1 MKIKVNP
8 ARKTYIYI
16 STALL
21 ILLSL
26 AMVLPLLKVVAESFS
41 GKTYIE
47 QNKVLFWPRGFNVE
61 AYKRVFS
68 NPNIFVALKNSVV
81 ITVVGTLIDLF
92 MTAMMAY
99 PLSRPEFKNK
109 KPILMMVTLTMIFT
123 SPMIPSY
130 LVIKGLGLDNSIWA
144 VILPGMIS
152 GYNFFIMRSFFAGLP
167 GELIDAARIDGCG
180 EFRVLW
186 QIVIPL
192 SKAVMATMTLFYGV
206 SHWNALQ
213 QPLIY
218 LRDPKKHT
226 LQIKLYQILM
236 EDNIPMVDVG
246 QVELAPATVKMATIV
261 IATVPILI
269 VYPFLQKHFAAGA
282 TLGSVKE

>member
-8 ARKTYIYI
+8 ARKAYVYI
-16 STALL
+16 STVLL

-26 AMVLPLLKVVAESFS
+26 GMLLPLLKVVAESFS

-61 AYKRVFS
+61 AYRRVFE

-81 ITVVGTLIDLF
+81 ITVAGTMIDLF
-92 MTAMMAY
+92 MTALMAY

-109 KPILMMVTLTMIFT
+109 KPILMMATLTMIFT

-130 LVIKGLGLDNSIWA
+130 LVIKGLGLDNSMWA
-144 VILPGMIS
+144 IILPGMIS
-152 GYNFFIMRSFFAGLP
+152 GYNFFIMRSFFAGIP

>member
-16 STALL
+16 STVLL

-186 QIVIPL
+186 QIGRA
-192 SKAVMATMTLFYGV
+192 SC
-206 SHWNALQ
+206 
-213 QPLIY
+213 
-218 LRDPKKHT
+218 R
-226 LQIKLYQILM
+226 
-236 EDNIPMVDVG
+236 ER
-246 QVELAPATVKMATIV
+246 
-261 IATVPILI
+261 
-269 VYPFLQKHFAAGA
+269 VYRE
-282 TLGSVKE
+282 V

>member
-1 MKIKVNP
+1 
-8 ARKTYIYI
+8 
-16 STALL
+16 
-21 ILLSL
+21 
-26 AMVLPLLKVVAESFS
+26 
-41 GKTYIE
+41 
-47 QNKVLFWPRGFNVE
+47 
-61 AYKRVFS
+61 
-68 NPNIFVALKNSVV
+68 
-81 ITVVGTLIDLF
+81 
-92 MTAMMAY
+92 
-99 PLSRPEFKNK
+99 
-109 KPILMMVTLTMIFT
+109 MMVTLTMIFT

-130 LVIKGLGLDNSIWA
+130 LVIKGLGLDNSMWA
-144 VILPGMIS
+144 IILPGMIS
-152 GYNFFIMRSFFAGLP
+152 GYNFFIMRSFFAGIP

>member
-8 ARKTYIYI
+8 ARKAYVYI
-16 STALL
+16 STVLL

-26 AMVLPLLKVVAESFS
+26 CMLLPLLKVVAESFS

-61 AYKRVFS
+61 AYRRVFE

-81 ITVVGTLIDLF
+81 ITVAGTMIDLF
-92 MTAMMAY
+92 MTALMAY

-130 LVIKGLGLDNSIWA
+130 LVIKGLGLDNSMWA
-144 VILPGMIS
+144 IILPVMIS
-152 GYNFFIMRSFFAGLP
+152 GYNFFIMRSFFAGIP

>member
-8 ARKTYIYI
+8 ARKAYVYI
-16 STALL
+16 STVLL

-26 AMVLPLLKVVAESFS
+26 GMLLPLLKVVAESFS

-61 AYKRVFS
+61 AYRRVFE

-81 ITVVGTLIDLF
+81 ITVAGTMIDLF
-92 MTAMMAY
+92 MTALMAY

-130 LVIKGLGLDNSIWA
+130 LVIKGLGLDNSMWA
-144 VILPGMIS
+144 IILPGMIS
-152 GYNFFIMRSFFAGLP
+152 GYNFFIMRSFFAGIP

-218 LRDPKKHT
+218 LLDPKKHT

>member
-8 ARKTYIYI
+8 ARKAYIYI
-16 STALL
+16 STVLL

-26 AMVLPLLKVVAESFS
+26 AMLLPLLKVVAESFS

-61 AYKRVFS
+61 AYRRVFE

-81 ITVVGTLIDLF
+81 ITVAGTLIDLF
-92 MTAMMAY
+92 MTALMAY
-99 PLSRPEFKNK
+99 PLSRPEFKHK

-130 LVIKGLGLDNSIWA
+130 LVIKGLGLDNTIWA
-144 VILPGMIS
+144 IILPGMIS
-152 GYNFFIMRSFFAGLP
+152 GYNFFIMRSFFAGIP

>member
-8 ARKTYIYI
+8 ARKTYIWI
-16 STALL
+16 STVLL

-26 AMVLPLLKVVAESFS
+26 AMLLPLLKVVAESFS

-68 NPNIFVALKNSVV
+68 NPNIFVALKNSIV

-130 LVIKGLGLDNSIWA
+130 LVIKGMGLDNSMWA

-206 SHWNALQ
+206 SHWNSLQ

-218 LRDPKKHT
+218 LRDPLKHT

-261 IATVPILI
+261 IATVPILV

>member
-47 QNKVLFWPRGFNVE
+47 QNKVLFWSRGFNVE

-81 ITVVGTLIDLF
+81 ITVLGTLINLF

-99 PLSRPEFKNK
+99 PLSRPEFKHK

-130 LVIKGLGLDNSIWA
+130 LVIKGLGLDNSMWA
-144 VILPGMIS
+144 IILPGMIS
-152 GYNFFIMRSFFAGLP
+152 GYNFFIMRSFFAGIP

-180 EFRVLW
+180 EFRVLC

>member
-16 STALL
+16 STVLL

-68 NPNIFVALKNSVV
+68 NPNIFVALRNSVV

>member
-16 STALL
+16 STVLL

-130 LVIKGLGLDNSIWA
+130 LVIKGLGLDNSMWA

>member
-8 ARKTYIYI
+8 ARKTYIWI
-16 STALL
+16 STILL

-26 AMVLPLLKVVAESFS
+26 AMLLPLLKVVAESFS

-61 AYKRVFS
+61 AYRRVFS
-68 NPNIFVALKNSVV
+68 NPNIFVALKNSIV

-130 LVIKGLGLDNSIWA
+130 LVIKGMGLDNSMWA

-206 SHWNALQ
+206 SHWNSLQ

-218 LRDPKKHT
+218 LRDPMKHT

-236 EDNIPMVDVG
+236 EDNIPIVDVG

>member
-8 ARKTYIYI
+8 ARKAYVYI
-16 STALL
+16 STVLL

-26 AMVLPLLKVVAESFS
+26 CMLLPLLKVVAESFS

-61 AYKRVFS
+61 AYRRVFE

-81 ITVVGTLIDLF
+81 ITVAGTMIDLF
-92 MTAMMAY
+92 MTALMAY

-130 LVIKGLGLDNSIWA
+130 LVIKGLGLDNSMWA
-144 VILPGMIS
+144 IILPGMIS
-152 GYNFFIMRSFFAGLP
+152 GYNFFIMRSFFAGIP

-213 QPLIY
+213 QPLIICGI
-218 LRDPKKHT
+218 RRS
-226 LQIKLYQILM
+226 ILCRSSC
-236 EDNIPMVDVG
+236 IR
-246 QVELAPATVKMATIV
+246 
-261 IATVPILI
+261 
-269 VYPFLQKHFAAGA
+269 F
-282 TLGSVKE
+282 

>member
-8 ARKTYIYI
+8 ARKAYVYI
-16 STALL
+16 STVLL

-26 AMVLPLLKVVAESFS
+26 GMLLPLLKVVAESFS

-61 AYKRVFS
+61 AYRRVFE

-81 ITVVGTLIDLF
+81 ITVAGTMIDLF
-92 MTAMMAY
+92 MTALMAY

-123 SPMIPSY
+123 SPIIPSY
-130 LVIKGLGLDNSIWA
+130 LVIKGLGLDNSMWA
-144 VILPGMIS
+144 IILPGMIS
-152 GYNFFIMRSFFAGLP
+152 GYNFFIMRSFFAGIP

>member
-8 ARKTYIYI
+8 ARKAYVYI
-16 STALL
+16 STVLL

-26 AMVLPLLKVVAESFS
+26 CMLLPLLKVVAESFS

-61 AYKRVFS
+61 AYRRVFE

-81 ITVVGTLIDLF
+81 ITVAGTMIDLF
-92 MTAMMAY
+92 MTALMAY

-130 LVIKGLGLDNSIWA
+130 LVIKGLGLDNSMWA
-144 VILPGMIS
+144 IILPGMIS
-152 GYNFFIMRSFFAGLP
+152 GYNFFIMRSFFAGIP

>member
-1 MKIKVNP
+1 MKIKVSP
-8 ARKTYIYI
+8 ARRAYIWI
-16 STALL
+16 ST
-21 ILLSL
+21 ILLL
-26 AMVLPLLKVVAESFS
+26 VLCLVMVLPLVKVVAESFS
-41 GKTYIE
+41 SKTYIE
-47 QNKVLFWPRGFNVE
+47 QNQVLFWPRGFNVE
-61 AYKRVFS
+61 AYKKVFS
-68 NPNIFVALKNSVV
+68 NPNIFVALKNSVL
-81 ITVVGTLIDLF
+81 ITAMGTLVNLV

-99 PLSRPEFKNK
+99 PLSRQEFKYK

-130 LVIKGLGLDNSIWA
+130 LVIKGMGLDNSIWA

-180 EFRVLW
+180 EFKVLYR
-186 QIVIPL
+186 IVIPL

-206 SHWNALQ
+206 SHWNSLQ

-218 LRDPKKHT
+218 LREPKLHT

-236 EDNIPMVDVG
+236 EDNSSVVDLG
-246 QVELAPATVKMATIV
+246 QLEIAPSTIKMATIV
-261 IATVPILI
+261 IATIPILI

>member
-8 ARKTYIYI
+8 ARKAYVYI
-16 STALL
+16 STVLL

-26 AMVLPLLKVVAESFS
+26 CMLLPLLKVVAESFS

-61 AYKRVFS
+61 AYRRVFE

-81 ITVVGTLIDLF
+81 ITVAGTMIDLF
-92 MTAMMAY
+92 MTALMAY

-130 LVIKGLGLDNSIWA
+130 LVIKGLGLDNSMWA
-144 VILPGMIS
+144 IILPGMIS
-152 GYNFFIMRSFFAGLP
+152 GYNFFIMRSFFAGIP

-261 IATVPILI
+261 IATVPIMI

>member
-8 ARKTYIYI
+8 ARKAYVYI
-16 STALL
+16 STVLL

-26 AMVLPLLKVVAESFS
+26 GMLLPLLKVVAESFS

-61 AYKRVFS
+61 AYRRVFE

-81 ITVVGTLIDLF
+81 ITVAGTMIDLF
-92 MTAMMAY
+92 MTALMAY

-130 LVIKGLGLDNSIWA
+130 LVIKGLGLDNSMWA
-144 VILPGMIS
+144 IILPGMIS
-152 GYNFFIMRSFFAGLP
+152 GYNFFIMRSFFAGIP

>member
-1 MKIKVNP
+1 MKIKVSP
-8 ARKTYIYI
+8 ARRIYVWI
-16 STALL
+16 SSIVLV
-21 ILLSL
+21 ILCT

-41 GKTYIE
+41 SKTFIE
-47 QNKVLFWPRGFNVE
+47 QNQVLFWPKGFNVD
-61 AYKRVFS
+61 AYLKVFH
-68 NPNIFVALKNSVV
+68 NPTIFIALKNSIF
-81 ITVVGTLIDLF
+81 ITAAGTLINLV

-99 PLSRPEFKNK
+99 PLSRPEFRYK

-130 LVIKGLGLDNSIWA
+130 LVIKGMGLDNTVWA

-152 GYNFFIMRSFFAGLP
+152 GYNFFIMKSFFAGLP

-180 EFRVLW
+180 EFRVLFK
-186 QIVIPL
+186 IVIPM

-206 SHWNALQ
+206 SHWNSLQ

-218 LRDPKKHT
+218 LRDPKVHT

-236 EDNIPMVDVG
+236 EDNTSMVDVG
-246 QVELAPATVKMATIV
+246 QVAIAPATIKMATVV
-261 IATVPILI
+261 IATIPILV

-282 TLGSVKE
+282 MLGSVKE

>member
-8 ARKTYIYI
+8 ARKAYVYI
-16 STALL
+16 STVLL

-26 AMVLPLLKVVAESFS
+26 GMLLPLLKVVAESFS

-61 AYKRVFS
+61 AYRRVFE

-81 ITVVGTLIDLF
+81 ITVAGTMIDLF
-92 MTAMMAY
+92 MTALMAY

-109 KPILMMVTLTMIFT
+109 MPILMMVTLTMIFT

-130 LVIKGLGLDNSIWA
+130 LVIKGLGLDNSMWA
-144 VILPGMIS
+144 IILPGMIS
-152 GYNFFIMRSFFAGLP
+152 GYNFFIMRSFFAGIP
-167 GELIDAARIDGCG
+167 GELIEAARIDGCG

-246 QVELAPATVKMATIV
+246 QVELAPATVTIV

>member
-1 MKIKVNP
+1 MKIKVSP
-8 ARKTYIYI
+8 ARRAYIWI
-16 STALL
+16 ST
-21 ILLSL
+21 ILLL
-26 AMVLPLLKVVAESFS
+26 VLCLVMVLPLVKVVAESFS
-41 GKTYIE
+41 SKTYIE
-47 QNKVLFWPRGFNVE
+47 QNQVLFWPRGFNVE
-61 AYKRVFS
+61 AYKKVFS
-68 NPNIFVALKNSVV
+68 NPNIFVTLKNSVL
-81 ITVVGTLIDLF
+81 ITAMGTLVNLV

-99 PLSRPEFKNK
+99 PLSRQEFKYK

-130 LVIKGLGLDNSIWA
+130 LVIKGMGLDNSIWA

-180 EFRVLW
+180 EFKVLYR
-186 QIVIPL
+186 IVIPL

-206 SHWNALQ
+206 SHWNSLQ

-218 LRDPKKHT
+218 LREPKLHT

-236 EDNIPMVDVG
+236 EDNSSVVDLG
-246 QVELAPATVKMATIV
+246 QLEIAPSTIKMATIV
-261 IATVPILI
+261 IATIPILI

>member
-8 ARKTYIYI
+8 ARKAYVYI
-16 STALL
+16 STVLL

-26 AMVLPLLKVVAESFS
+26 CMLLPLLKVVAESFS

-61 AYKRVFS
+61 AYRRVFE

-81 ITVVGTLIDLF
+81 ITVAGTMIDLF
-92 MTAMMAY
+92 MTALMAY

-130 LVIKGLGLDNSIWA
+130 LVIKGLGLDNSMWA
-144 VILPGMIS
+144 IILPGMIS
-152 GYNFFIMRSFFAGLP
+152 GYNFFIMRSFFAGIP

-269 VYPFLQKHFAAGA
+269 VYPFLQKHFVAGA

>member
-8 ARKTYIYI
+8 ARKTYIWI
-16 STALL
+16 STVLL

-26 AMVLPLLKVVAESFS
+26 AMLLPLLKVVAESFS

-68 NPNIFVALKNSVV
+68 NPNIFVALKNSIV

-130 LVIKGLGLDNSIWA
+130 LVIKGMGLDNSMWA

-192 SKAVMATMTLFYGV
+192 SKAVVATMTLFYGV
-206 SHWNALQ
+206 SHWNSLQ

-218 LRDPKKHT
+218 LRDPLKHT

-246 QVELAPATVKMATIV
+246 QIELAPATVKMATIV
-261 IATVPILI
+261 IATVPILV

>member
-16 STALL
+16 STVLL

-99 PLSRPEFKNK
+99 HLSRPEFKNK

-218 LRDPKKHT
+218 LRDPKKHP

>member
-16 STALL
+16 STVLL

-26 AMVLPLLKVVAESFS
+26 AMLLPLLKVVAESFS

-61 AYKRVFS
+61 AYRRVFE
-68 NPNIFVALKNSVV
+68 NPNIFVALKNSIV
-81 ITVVGTLIDLF
+81 ITVAGTLIDLF
-92 MTAMMAY
+92 MTALMAY
-99 PLSRPEFKNK
+99 PLSRPEFKHK

-130 LVIKGLGLDNSIWA
+130 LVIKGLGLDNTIWA
-144 VILPGMIS
+144 IILPGMIS
-152 GYNFFIMRSFFAGLP
+152 GYNFFIMRSFFAGIP

>member
-8 ARKTYIYI
+8 ARKTYIWI
-16 STALL
+16 STVLL

-26 AMVLPLLKVVAESFS
+26 AMLLPLLKVVAESFS

-68 NPNIFVALKNSVV
+68 NPNIFVALKNSIV

-130 LVIKGLGLDNSIWA
+130 LVIKGMGLDNSMWA

-206 SHWNALQ
+206 SHWNSLQ

-218 LRDPKKHT
+218 LRDPLKHT

-246 QVELAPATVKMATIV
+246 QIELAPATVKMATIV
-261 IATVPILI
+261 IATVPILV

>member
-16 STALL
+16 STVLL

-99 PLSRPEFKNK
+99 PLSRREFKNK

>member
-81 ITVVGTLIDLF
+81 ITVLGTLINLF

-99 PLSRPEFKNK
+99 PLSRPEFKHK

-130 LVIKGLGLDNSIWA
+130 LVIKGLGLDNSMWA
-144 VILPGMIS
+144 IILPGMIS
-152 GYNFFIMRSFFAGLP
+152 GYNFFIMRSFFAGIP

-180 EFRVLW
+180 EDEINNKVRSQVL
-186 QIVIPL
+186 
-192 SKAVMATMTLFYGV
+192 
-206 SHWNALQ
+206 NAL
-213 QPLIY
+213 
-218 LRDPKKHT
+218 
-226 LQIKLYQILM
+226 
-236 EDNIPMVDVG
+236 
-246 QVELAPATVKMATIV
+246 
-261 IATVPILI
+261 VP
-269 VYPFLQKHFAAGA
+269 
-282 TLGSVKE
+282 